1 MNQKEIDLIETLFS
15 KGVRVN
21 EIGRRLKRS
30 PSSISRVLSGERGAL
45 WRAHKIKNWRCPCC
59 GGNIRTK
66 ICRVCDIRQ
75 KVESEKKTK
84 SIPSWC
90 DIINKNTKAV
100 KENRERILS
109 SERERKK
116 TKRRIDPETGIGQ
129 F

>member
-1 MNQKEIDLIETLFS
+1 MYS

-21 EIGRRLKRS
+21 EIARQLKRS

-45 WRAHKIKNWRCPCC
+45 WRAHKIKTWRCAGC
-59 GGNIRTK
+59 GGSVRTN
-66 ICRVCDIRQ
+66 ICRVCDVRRKLEGENQ
-75 KVESEKKTK
+75 TK

-100 KENRERILS
+100 KENRERILA
-109 SERERKK
+109 SERERK
-116 TKRRIDPETGIGQ
+116 TTTRIDPETGIGQ